1 MTQQPGEEKPSPG
14 NSSTAIVYCAVHPQ
28 VETNLRCGKCGKP
41 ICPKCMVQTPVGA
54 RCAECAHLR
63 RSPIYEVSSGQ
74 YLVAMG
80 VAWGLGAMLGL
91 AWAFL
96 RFVPFFFYL
105 NFLVSLGIGYAIGEL
120 TGLAVNRKRG
130 LGLQLIGGVGVIISF
145 IVAQI
150 RFLPG
155 GVFFLSLMTV
165 INPWNWLVLGLGIY
179 VAVARLR

>member
-1 MTQQPGEEKPSPG
+1 M
-14 NSSTAIVYCAVHPQ
+14 
-28 VETNLRCGKCGKP
+28 
-41 ICPKCMVQTPVGA
+41 
-54 RCAECAHLR
+54 
-63 RSPIYEVSSGQ
+63 
-74 YLVAMG
+74 
-80 VAWGLGAMLGL
+80 AWGLGAMLGL

-120 TGLAVNRKRG
+120 TGRAVNRKRG